1 MRVLPTGWLKP
12 FDYDG
17 TIYTPSP
24 SVSHGLFGN
33 RLPWQRC
40 RPSFPGNIQD
50 LHIGLSWTCIFSFLA
65 LVNFSSSSSACRFVV
80 LLRRPLNWKRSSFS
94 AFFPLSVP
102 PFLRFSFFLFRATWC
117 PKECPQ
123 EVPDTYCTYHSKHTA
138 LVKRNRHKSIS
149 SDSTWNTLRWGLK
162 ETVPLIPIVVG
173 LPHPSVSFSEWWNHP
188 VSSFVA

>member
-94 AFFPLSVP
+94 AFFPVSVP
-102 PFLRFSFFLFRATWC
+102 PFFALFFVPRDARKNA
-117 PKECPQ
+117 PKKYP
-123 EVPDTYCTYHSKHTA
+123 TRTYHSKHTA